1 MRVLINLVFFPI
13 ILVIAA
19 CSITPKPPALHDFG
33 INRADSNNTPVTKP
47 DITVDA
53 PKWLLDN
60 RIRYRLLYAAP
71 TQVRFYTLDRW
82 IAPPA
87 ELLEQQLETGGIML
101 NYPLIIRLLDFEQ
114 QFDSPKQAKVVI
126 RISAE
131 AYSTDHKKKMGTQEF
146 RFERWAKTPDAA
158 GAVTAF
164 SELVRQADDRI
175 QTWLSG
181 LSGQ

>member
-1 MRVLINLVFFPI
+1 MRHLINSLLFPI
-13 ILVIAA
+13 ILVFAG
-19 CSITPKPPALHDFG
+19 CSITPRQPAVHDFG
-33 INRADSNNTPVTKP
+33 INLANPNSKSVTKP
-47 DITVDA
+47 DISVEV

-87 ELLEQQLETGGIML
+87 ELLEQQLESGGKTL
-101 NYPLIIRLLDFEQ
+101 NYPLIIRLMDFEQ

-126 RISAE
+126 RFSAE
-131 AYSTDHKKKMGTQEF
+131 AYSTDHKKKIGTLEF
-146 RFERWAKTPDAA
+146 RFERWTKTPDAA

-164 SELVRQADDRI
+164 SELAELAADRI
-175 QTWLSG
+175 QSWLSG
-181 LSGQ
+181 LSDQ